1 MKFKRRAKFNMK
13 RTFSIIFLFLVMIGI
28 TFGYAFLT
36 TKLEVNGSLEVSSSS
51 WDIHFANIV
60 TESGS
65 VTPTTEPAVS
75 NKTTINFSVELEK
88 ATDFY
93 GFTADIVN
101 DGTYDA
107 KLDSIEILPELT
119 TDQQEYFSYAVTYS
133 DGVEIKK
140 DDALDSG
147 TSENIKVRFEYKE
160 NVDTSKYPEE
170 DVEFNFTV
178 TMNYVQ
184 GKGNAVDHIESPVSF
199 ADDSWATVVAAIKAG
214 NTSAYHLGDTKEVDM
229 GTFGTHTIRIA
240 NTTTPSECN
249 TTGFSQTACGFVL
262 EFADIITR
270 HRMNPY
276 TDGDANLDGSTVNGT
291 GNKGGWEYSDMRA
304 FLNSTIYAK
313 ENIDYST
320 TGIYSS
326 LPEVL
331 RNAIIDTRVV
341 SGHGS
346 VDTTNYTTTDK
357 LYLLS
362 RREVW
367 NYTGTY
373 DTASEQTRQ
382 MDYYASQN
390 VTTSSY
396 AAAIKKDS
404 SGTASYWWLRSANSY
419 YTYCFNRVTITG
431 YTYSNNSDITSGV
444 APAFRIA

>member
-36 TKLEVNGSLEVSSSS
+36 TKLEVNGSLEVSSST

-107 KLDSIEILPELT
+107 KIDSIEILPELT
-119 TDQQEYFSYAVTYS
+119 TAQQEYFSYAVTYS

-160 NVDTSKYPEE
+160 NIDTSKYPEE

-229 GTFGTHTIRIA
+229 GTLGTHTIRIA

-276 TDGDANLDGSTVNGT
+276 TDATTNGD

-404 SGTASYWWLRSANSY
+404 SGTASYWWLRSAYSTNTDSFIIVSSIGTGSNY
-419 YTYCFNRVTITG
+419 YASSTN
-431 YTYSNNSDITSGV
+431 GV
-444 APAFRIA
+444 SPAFRIA